1 MIPDSFLGLI
11 ESIRAVAPRAGI
23 RSNVI
28 CGFPGET
35 ARDQEI
41 LADFLTAA
49 ELDAIGVFGY
59 SDEDGTAAQGLPDQH
74 PIELVESR
82 RAQIADLADEL
93 VNQRAE
99 DRIGE
104 SVRVLVEEV
113 QPAVVG
119 RAEHQGPEVDGS
131 VRLLRPSATVRR
143 GDLVDADGD
152 RHRRRGSGRR
162 DGGCGVSGEPQRP
175 RVDRDAAS
183 ASEKHPVGPMA
194 EPETTPW
201 NVPNALTAFRIL
213 LVPLFAWML
222 LSHPDDPWW
231 RVGTAA
237 LFTVAILTDT
247 LDGYL
252 ARKHNIVTK
261 FGKLAD
267 PIADKALT
275 GMALI
280 GLSIIG
286 ELPWWV
292 TIVILVREWGITVMR
307 FAMLR
312 YGVMAAGRGG
322 KIKTVL
328 QAVAIILYLLPLA
341 TVAPWAHVVAMIVM
355 GAAFLITVLSGLDY
369 VREAVRIRRQHQ
381 TS

>member
-1 MIPDSFLGLI
+1 
-11 ESIRAVAPRAGI
+11 
-23 RSNVI
+23 
-28 CGFPGET
+28 
-35 ARDQEI
+35 
-41 LADFLTAA
+41 
-49 ELDAIGVFGY
+49 
-59 SDEDGTAAQGLPDQH
+59 
-74 PIELVESR
+74 
-82 RAQIADLADEL
+82 
-93 VNQRAE
+93 
-99 DRIGE
+99 
-104 SVRVLVEEV
+104 
-113 QPAVVG
+113 
-119 RAEHQGPEVDGS
+119 
-131 VRLLRPSATVRR
+131 
-143 GDLVDADGD
+143 
-152 RHRRRGSGRR
+152 
-162 DGGCGVSGEPQRP
+162 
-175 RVDRDAAS
+175 
-183 ASEKHPVGPMA
+183 MA

-201 NVPNALTAFRIL
+201 NVPNALTTFRIV

-237 LFTVAILTDT
+237 LFTLAILTDT

-322 KIKTVL
+322 KIKTVI
-328 QAVAIILYLLPLA
+328 QAVAIILYLLPLS
-341 TVAPWAHVVAMIVM
+341 TIAPWTHVVAVIVM
-355 GAAFLITVLSGLDY
+355 GAALLITVLSGLDY
-369 VREAVRIRRQHQ
+369 VREAVRTRRQHQ